1 MRQWRRGLLAIALAA
16 LSAPAQ
22 AQDCPPV
29 AVILTAIVSETVAQ
43 RADVTERLACH
54 FPPGLTFNQ
63 TALKLEANGF
73 DLLNKVERSFH
84 RWRSIGGEEF
94 VSRRLIMTSRG
105 QVEFRAT
112 VEMQG
117 RKLLRFSAQYLAD
130 AR

>member
-1 MRQWRRGLLAIALAA
+1 MAPWRRSLLAIALAA
-16 LSAPAQ
+16 FPASAH

-29 AVILTAIVSETVAQ
+29 GAILSAIVSETVAQ

-54 FPPGLTFNQ
+54 FPPGLTFNE
-63 TALKLEANGF
+63 TAIRLEANGF

-94 VSRRLIMTSRG
+94 VSRRLIMTGRG
-105 QVEFRAT
+105 RIEFRVT

-130 AR
+130 VR

>member
-1 MRQWRRGLLAIALAA
+1 MAPWRRGLLAIALAA
-16 LSAPAQ
+16 LAAPAH
-22 AQDCPPV
+22 AQECPPV
-29 AVILTAIVSETVAQ
+29 SAILTAIESETVAQ
-43 RADVTERLACH
+43 RADVTDRLACH

-63 TALKLEANGF
+63 TAIRLEASGF

-105 QVEFRAT
+105 RIEFRVT